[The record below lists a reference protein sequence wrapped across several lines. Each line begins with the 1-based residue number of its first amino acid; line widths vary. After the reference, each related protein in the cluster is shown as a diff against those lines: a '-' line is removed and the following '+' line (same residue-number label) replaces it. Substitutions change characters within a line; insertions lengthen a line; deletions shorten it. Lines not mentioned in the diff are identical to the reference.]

1 MKTNTNTKKKTHNQK
16 IHDAHQKRKQEKEEA
31 KQVQSLKFKNFRFV
45 IIFIQ
50 AKEAHQQ
57 AVKEA
62 MNRYKVNKQARLKK
76 LVYKTRRGQPVMKG
90 QIDLLLEKIQR
101 QKNEK

>member
-1 MKTNTNTKKKTHNQK
+1 
-16 IHDAHQKRKQEKEEA
+16 
-31 KQVQSLKFKNFRFV
+31 
-45 IIFIQ
+45 
-50 AKEAHQQ
+50 
-57 AVKEA
+57 

-76 LVYKTRRGQPVMKG
+76 LVKKTRRGQPVMKG